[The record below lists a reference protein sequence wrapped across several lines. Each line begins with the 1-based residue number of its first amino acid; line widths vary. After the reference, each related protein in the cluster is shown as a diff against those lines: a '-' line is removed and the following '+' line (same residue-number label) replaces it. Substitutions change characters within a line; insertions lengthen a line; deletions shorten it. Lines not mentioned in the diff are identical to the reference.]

1 MILSLLLTSTLVL
14 GVGGAPPLKVTADC
28 EKNPT
33 TGLEAA
39 LKTVSQRK
47 NNSFIFLKTTIYLH
61 SCSSTLQLLPS
72 LRLGGRFGQ
81 HDLKARLPSF
91 QFKVKF
97 PPSSSSLPTHQISR
111 LGPRLSLLFVL
122 SRTSTFH
129 LSQALLSRWAGDVC

>member
-61 SCSSTLQLLPS
+61 SCSSALQLLPS

-97 PPSSSSLPTHQISR
+97 PPRPL
-111 LGPRLSLLFVL
+111 LSLH
-122 SRTSTFH
+122 TK
-129 LSQALLSRWAGDVC
+129 